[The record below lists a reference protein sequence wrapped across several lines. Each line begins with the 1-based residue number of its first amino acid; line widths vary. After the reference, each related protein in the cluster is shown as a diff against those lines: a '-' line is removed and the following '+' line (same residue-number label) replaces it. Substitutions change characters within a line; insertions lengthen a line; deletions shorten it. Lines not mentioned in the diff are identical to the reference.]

1 MSIEI
6 NPDGTIVWASA
17 PYARTWRDDWYD
29 TMMKDDFWTIEGLYR
44 FKQEWEPK
52 AKQLEAAGEQIDGN
66 SDLLYLLSKPFA
78 LPRRNDLSRDE
89 AFEKANAVI
98 LSQAQMT
105 QEKLDFFTTREA
117 YRTDDPEHPAF
128 WFVYVWSYDEKV
140 REAASIRHYEA
151 GDIPYMMTVQID
163 AETGNC
169 LDVKMVWDA
178 TLLSLSERFGM

>member
-1 MSIEI
+1 MATINLRDYYPFYQDDVWIEI
-6 NPDGTIVWASA
+6 TDDLAAQLKQWEREESNRQRKRRRYHDYSFSDFQERCMKYECFAPD
-17 PYARTWRDDWYD
+17 
-29 TMMKDDFWTIEGLYR
+29 ELYER
-44 FKQEWEPK
+44 
-52 AKQLEAAGEQIDGN
+52 
-66 SDLLYLLSKPFA
+66 KPVSYTH
-78 LPRRNDLSRDE
+78 L
-89 AFEKANAVI
+89 
-98 LSQAQMT
+98 QAQMT

>member
-1 MSIEI
+1 
-6 NPDGTIVWASA
+6 
-17 PYARTWRDDWYD
+17 
-29 TMMKDDFWTIEGLYR
+29 
-44 FKQEWEPK
+44 
-52 AKQLEAAGEQIDGN
+52 
-66 SDLLYLLSKPFA
+66 
-78 LPRRNDLSRDE
+78 
-89 AFEKANAVI
+89 
-98 LSQAQMT
+98 MT